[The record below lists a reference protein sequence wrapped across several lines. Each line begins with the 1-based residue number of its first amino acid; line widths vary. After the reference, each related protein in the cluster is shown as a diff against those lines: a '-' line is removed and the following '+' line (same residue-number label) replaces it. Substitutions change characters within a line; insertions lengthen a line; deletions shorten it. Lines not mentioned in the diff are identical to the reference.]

1 MDKVTIKMKEV
12 GKGFFICDI
21 FVGFKIKLISW
32 ISSGFKLNVIV
43 KTSKL
48 FN

>member
-21 FVGFKIKLISW
+21 FVGFNLRAIDLD
-32 ISSGFKLNVIV
+32 
-43 KTSKL
+43 
-48 FN
+48 